1 MIRLANCVM
10 CLVIKLLQDDQGL
23 YDGKIRDLIREN
35 QVRLIVNINDLRKK
49 NIRRATKYV
58 YHVHQLSYCW
68 FICRLLHDGVPELIA
83 FQGALRDCVLSIDAT
98 YGKEVEEL
106 HVGLEGSFGSKHVT
120 PRSLSAAHLGSM
132 VCVEGIITKC

>member
-1 MIRLANCVM
+1 MICAR
-10 CLVIKLLQDDQGL
+10 
-23 YDGKIRDLIREN
+23 KILGELPSTCITCTCCC
-35 QVRLIVNINDLRKK
+35 IN
-49 NIRRATKYV
+49 
-58 YHVHQLSYCW
+58 CW
-68 FICRLLHDGVPELIA
+68 FAYRLLHDGVPELIA

-106 HVGLEGSFGSKHVT
+106 HIGLEGSFGSKHVT

>member
-1 MIRLANCVM
+1 MSRAPVAC
-10 CLVIKLLQDDQGL
+10 KL
-23 YDGKIRDLIREN
+23 
-35 QVRLIVNINDLRKK
+35 
-49 NIRRATKYV
+49 
-58 YHVHQLSYCW
+58 
-68 FICRLLHDGVPELIA
+68 FICRLLHDGVPELVA

-106 HVGLEGSFGSKHVT
+106 HIGLEGSFGSKHVT